1 LTEQAAIFS
10 SNLREGVSGIT
21 WFAGMRVIA
30 GSAKG
35 HRLQSVPGDA
45 TRPIT
50 DRVKEALFSI
60 LGDFVVDARVLD
72 LFAGTGAVG
81 IEALSRGAAE
91 VVFVDKSPVALR
103 TVRANLQRTRL
114 ADRAVVLHTDAFKYL
129 AGPDQLPFDLI
140 YVAPPQYK
148 GLWAEALHVLDVRPA
163 WLSNDPE
170 LGSGIVVAQIHPREY
185 QELPLHNLVEYDQRK
200 YGSTLL
206 CFYELVEEQ
215 GDE

>member
-1 LTEQAAIFS
+1 
-10 SNLREGVSGIT
+10 
-21 WFAGMRVIA
+21 MRVIA

-35 HRLQSVPGDA
+35 HRLKAVPGDA

-50 DRVKEALFSI
+50 DRVKEALFDI
-60 LGDFVVDARVLD
+60 LGGFVVDARVLD

-91 VVFVDKSPVALR
+91 AVFVDKSPVALQI
-103 TVRANLQRTRL
+103 VRANLQHTRL
-114 ADRAVVLHTDAFKYL
+114 ADRAVVLHADAFKYL
-129 AGPDQLPFDLI
+129 VGPVQAPFDLI

-148 GLWAEALHVLDVRPA
+148 GLWAEALHVLDARPA

-170 LGSGIVVAQIHPREY
+170 LGSGVVVAQIHPREY
-185 QELPLHNLVEYDQRK
+185 QELPLRNLGEYDRRK

-206 CFYELVEEQ
+206 CLYELVEER
-215 GDE
+215 GDME